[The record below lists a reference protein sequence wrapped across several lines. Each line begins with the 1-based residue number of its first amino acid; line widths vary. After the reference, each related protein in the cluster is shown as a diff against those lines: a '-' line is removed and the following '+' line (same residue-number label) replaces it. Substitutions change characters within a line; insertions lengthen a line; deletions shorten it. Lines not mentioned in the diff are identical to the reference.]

1 MPKRS
6 KNILV
11 GSVEIGRRLRA
22 AILDRAQALGLT
34 LTQVSAAVGR
44 DESTLRAWFRGS
56 NRMTF
61 EDVLQLEAYFTEQ
74 GFPGLIDELR
84 PSRTQSQWRLQ
95 EQPLEALRSP
105 SELELLRAAYQLL
118 DTAEPL
124 APLSMLAANG
134 LLDRAQ
140 LHLLLSDAAYPVHCG
155 LQTPSSPMASLLPG
169 RDPQDQPDPSF
180 ALALQRHLLGLE
192 GQRQPRLHS
201 LSSAGTRQRCLSVPL
216 SPRFVVT
223 FPLEQDPV

>member
-11 GSVEIGRRLRA
+11 GSIEIGRRLRGA
-22 AILDRAQALGLT
+22 VLDRAQALGLS
-34 LTQVSAAVGR
+34 LTQVAVAVGR

-61 EDVLQLEAYFTEQ
+61 EDVLQLENYFAGQ
-74 GFPGLIDELR
+74 GHPGLIDDLR
-84 PSRTQSQWRLQ
+84 PPHSQSQWRLQ

-105 SELELLRAAYQLL
+105 TEQALLRAAYNLL
-118 DTAEPL
+118 DNEEPR
-124 APLSMLAANG
+124 APLSLLADCG

-140 LHLLLSDAAYPVHCG
+140 LHLLLSGMAYPVHCG
-155 LQTPSSPMASLLPG
+155 PEAPPSPMGRLLPG
-169 RDPQDQPDPSF
+169 RDPLDQPDPGF

-192 GQRQPRLHS
+192 SRRRPQLHS
-201 LSSAGTRQRCLSVPL
+201 LSSANTRQRCLTVRI

-223 FPLEQDPV
+223 FPLEQEQA